1 MDGLAQFCDDLDSKS
16 SFISLSFHCLF
27 IFITYNPQLHESV
40 AKLVTE
46 NLYVKR
52 WLFKMDNEFDGR
64 GTGKLCSF
72 QILICHLD
80 NFHK

>member
-1 MDGLAQFCDDLDSKS
+1 MQCVV
-16 SFISLSFHCLF
+16 LF
-27 IFITYNPQLHESV
+27 NFMMILIPNHLYLPTYNPQLHDSV

-64 GTGKLCSF
+64 GTGEVSSV
-72 QILICHLD
+72 QIRSCHID
-80 NFHK
+80 NCHK